1 MEGRFRARP
10 GGSADNDVAVVAV
23 VAAAATTVVAV
34 CAISESL
41 LFIYLTGVLKIFTL
55 GCRCD
60 QRGSH
65 ILRPFDN
72 LRVSRSAGVRASSIG
87 TNK

>member
-1 MEGRFRARP
+1 MEGRLRARP

-23 VAAAATTVVAV
+23 VAATATFVAV
-34 CAISESL
+34 CARSESI

-60 QRGSH
+60 QSGSH
-65 ILRPFDN
+65 ILRPFDS
-72 LRVSRSAGVRASSIG
+72 LRVSRSAGVRASSMG